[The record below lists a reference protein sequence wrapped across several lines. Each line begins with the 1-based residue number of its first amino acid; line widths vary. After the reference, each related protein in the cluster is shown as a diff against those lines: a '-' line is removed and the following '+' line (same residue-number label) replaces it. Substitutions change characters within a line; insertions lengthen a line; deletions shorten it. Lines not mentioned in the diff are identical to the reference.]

1 MLFPPEV
8 CGRPRHRR
16 ATTNLRDGRRV
27 FGAPTIPPVFSG
39 GQKAGERLDRR
50 DLLKAAALAPM
61 LATVACSTDAKPGAD
76 SPPKA
81 AVAKRKP
88 RNLLVILSDDQSKR
102 DLGVY
107 GNRECKS
114 PHLDRLAHDGLRCE
128 RAYTAVAVCQPS
140 RSALYTGLFPHA
152 NGATGFGPIH
162 TDVATWPEL
171 LNKAGV
177 ATALI
182 GKLDVDPIEK
192 FPFEFLVKAKD
203 MPSRRSPAAFEAKLR
218 EFLSGVGERRFAAV
232 IALVDPHRPFE
243 EEAPATPATPLDRV
257 TVPAFLWDTEG
268 TRLELAQYYDCVARL
283 DDSAGRLLALLDE
296 RGLRDDTLVIFT
308 SDNGASFPFAKSTLY
323 EAGVNMPFIA
333 SCPNYVEPGRVSDEY
348 ISLVDVLPTAL
359 DLFDVAPAGKL
370 QGVSL
375 LSLLRGEKVHL
386 RDSIVTTHTGN
397 LGGDDYPV
405 RSIREE
411 RFKYIRNFAADRPF
425 VNNTVGHTATWTSG
439 EERSSFDPA
448 LAARMK
454 SMLYRPT
461 DELYDLQADPC
472 ELRNL
477 ATDATQSATLA
488 GLQAKLRQ
496 WMTDFGDPQLATWPA

>member
-1 MLFPPEV
+1 M
-8 CGRPRHRR
+8 
-16 ATTNLRDGRRV
+16 
-27 FGAPTIPPVFSG
+27 
-39 GQKAGERLDRR
+39 
-50 DLLKAAALAPM
+50 LKAAALAPV
-61 LATVACSTDAKPGAD
+61 LATVACSAD
-76 SPPKA
+76 GKQHASSPA
-81 AVAKRKP
+81 APATSKRKP
-88 RNLLVILSDDQSKR
+88 RNLLVILSDDQSKH

-107 GNRECKS
+107 GNRDCKT
-114 PHLDRLAHDGLRCE
+114 PHLDRLASEGLRCE

-152 NGATGFGPIH
+152 NGATGFGPIRG
-162 TDVATWPEL
+162 DVATWPEL
-171 LNKAGV
+171 LNQAGV

-203 MPSRRSPAAFEAKLR
+203 MPSRRSPAVFEENFR
-218 EFLSGVGERRFAAV
+218 EFLGRVGERRFAAV

-243 EEAPATPATPLDRV
+243 EEAPAKPSTPLDQV
-257 TVPAFLWDTEG
+257 IVPAFLWDTEG

-296 RGLRDDTLVIFT
+296 RGLRGDTLVIFT

-323 EAGVNMPFIA
+323 EAGVNMPFVA
-333 SCPNYVEPGRVSDEY
+333 NCPGFVERGRASDEY

-359 DLFDVAPAGKL
+359 DLFDIAPPSKL
-370 QGVSL
+370 QGLSL
-375 LSLLRGEKVHL
+375 LPLLRGEKVHL

-439 EERSSFDPA
+439 EEHSAFDAA

-454 SMLYRPT
+454 SLLYRPI
-461 DELYDLQADPC
+461 DELYDLQNDPC
-472 ELRNL
+472 ELKNL
-477 ATDATQSATLA
+477 ASDATQSATLA
-488 GLQAKLRQ
+488 RLQAQLRK
-496 WMTDFGDPQLATWPA
+496 WMTDFGDPLLATWPA

>member
-1 MLFPPEV
+1 
-8 CGRPRHRR
+8 
-16 ATTNLRDGRRV
+16 
-27 FGAPTIPPVFSG
+27 VFSG
-39 GQKAGERLDRR
+39 GQKRIERLGRR
-50 DLLKAAALAPM
+50 DLLKAAALAPI
-61 LATVACSTDAKPGAD
+61 LATVACATDSKPHAD
-76 SPPKA
+76 SPAEP

-88 RNLLVILSDDQSKR
+88 RNLLVILSDDQSKH

-107 GNRECKS
+107 GNRDCKT
-114 PHLDRLAHDGLRCE
+114 PHLDRLANEGLRCE

-162 TDVATWPEL
+162 TDVATWPEM
-171 LNKAGV
+171 LNQAGV

-203 MPSRRSPAAFEAKLR
+203 MPSRRSPAVFEAKLR
-218 EFLSGVGERRFAAV
+218 EFLAGIGERRFAAV

-243 EEAPATPATPLDRV
+243 EEAPATPSTPLEKV
-257 TVPAFLWDTEG
+257 TVPAFLWDTQG

-283 DDSAGRLLALLDE
+283 DESAGRLLALLDE
-296 RGLRDDTLVIFT
+296 HGLRDDTLVIFT

-333 SCPNYVEPGRVSDEY
+333 SCPGFVARGRVSHEY

-359 DLFDVAPAGKL
+359 DLFDVAPASKL
-370 QGVSL
+370 QG
-375 LSLLRGEKVHL
+375 LSLLPIFRGETAHL
-386 RDSIVTTHTGN
+386 RDAIVTTHTGN

-439 EERSSFDPA
+439 EERASFDPA

-454 SMLYRPT
+454 SLLYRPT
-461 DELYDLQADPC
+461 DELYDLQSDPC
-472 ELRNL
+472 ELKNL
-477 ATDATQSATLA
+477 ASDAAQGATLA
-488 GLQAKLRQ
+488 NLQAKLRK
-496 WMTDFGDPQLATWPA
+496 WMIDFGDPLLATWPA